1 MARDLARGAGVRG
14 MIYLDY
20 QATTP
25 LAPEAL
31 DAMLPWLRDQHANPH
46 SAHAAGRKAKA
57 AVEFARDQVA
67 AVLPPGGRVV
77 FTSGATESLNWAI
90 KGTTGEMVT
99 LASEHAAV
107 LDAVDAE
114 ARHGRSATVLAV
126 DVDGVV
132 DLAAANPAIQP
143 GTGLVAAMLVNN
155 EIGVVQPITELA
167 EAAHRVGALFLCD
180 AVQGYGRVP
189 IPEGCDLIALSAH
202 KIYGPKGIGAL
213 WIRDGVTL
221 EPLLHG
227 GDQEGGRSGT
237 LSPALCAGFGRAA
250 ALMAERREAD
260 AAHVERL
267 WVIATERLGL
277 TPPLPGRE
285 GSGVGRSAAAS
296 ALSPHQPTPS
306 PASGR
311 SSPRDDLNHA
321 GHGSPDALPGRGEW
335 QLNGST
341 PHRYHGNLNIRR
353 DGLDVARLMSDLREI
368 AFSAG
373 SACASG
379 SGRSSHVLR
388 ALGLSEAQARSSIR
402 LGFGRYTT
410 EAELTEAIDRIIAA
424 AEAQQSIGEI
434 AA

>member
-1 MARDLARGAGVRG
+1 MARDLALGAGVCG
-14 MIYLDY
+14 VIYLDY

-46 SAHAAGRKAKA
+46 SAHAPGRKAKA
-57 AVEFARDQVA
+57 AVEFAREQVA
-67 AVLPPGGRVV
+67 ALLPPGGRVV
-77 FTSGATESLNWAI
+77 FTSGATEALNWAI
-90 KGTTGEMVT
+90 KGSDPGRVITFAT
-99 LASEHAAV
+99 EHAAV
-107 LDAVDAE
+107 LDSVKGQDWTASLVHPD
-114 ARHGRSATVLAV
+114 GLA
-126 DVDGVV
+126 DVEHFWPIIKRG
-132 DLAAANPAIQP
+132 A
-143 GTGLVAAMLVNN
+143 GLVAAMLVNN
-155 EIGVVQPITELA
+155 EIGVIQPVAKLAELA
-167 EAAHRVGALFLCD
+167 HRGRALFLCD

-189 IPEGCDLIALSAH
+189 IPDGCDLIAISAH
-202 KIYGPKGIGAL
+202 KIHGPKGIGAL

-250 ALMAERREAD
+250 ALMAERGEAD

-267 WVIATERLGL
+267 WTLATDRL
-277 TPPLPGRE
+277 
-285 GSGVGRSAAAS
+285 A
-296 ALSPHQPTPS
+296 
-306 PASGR
+306 
-311 SSPRDDLNHA
+311 
-321 GHGSPDALPGRGEW
+321 GEW
-335 QLNGST
+335 HINGST
-341 PHRYHGNLNIRR
+341 QHRYHGNFNIRR
-353 DGLDVARLMSDLREI
+353 VGLDVSRLMSDLRDI

-410 EAELTEAIDRIIAA
+410 QAELTEAIDRIIAA
-424 AEAQQSIGEI
+424 ADAQQITGDI